1 MTNTLIRDT
10 QGKVSR
16 EGHLEMETDIVEVQF
31 QAKECLEPPKVER
44 SKRFSFR
51 SFGGSM
57 VIPNRDL
64 WTSDLQNN
72 VGINVCFV
80 IFLKPP
86 YL

>member
-10 QGKVSR
+10 QGKDSR

-31 QAKECLEPPKVER
+31 QAKECLEPPNVER

-57 VIPNRDL
+57 VIPNLDL
-64 WTSDLQNN
+64 WTFDLQNS
-72 VGINVCFV
+72 VRINDC
-80 IFLKPP
+80 
-86 YL
+86 